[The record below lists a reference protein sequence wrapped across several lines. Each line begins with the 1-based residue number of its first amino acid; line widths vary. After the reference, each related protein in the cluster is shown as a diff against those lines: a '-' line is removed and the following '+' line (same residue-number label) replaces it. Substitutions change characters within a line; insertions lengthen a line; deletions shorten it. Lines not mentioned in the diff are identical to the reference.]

1 MNRVVEH
8 LKTSFKKIRLLPHY
22 SRSAVGDIPAHR
34 GYGGKGVGRNHGYRD
49 KEYSS
54 EATHTHTLRRR
65 RLIARDCGNDIIII
79 YCTDDLLV
87 LIIAFNPY
95 ITLSVL
101 S

>member
-1 MNRVVEH
+1 MLCRRYNIYTRRAGGAYSAVRFINDSCQMNRVGEH

-54 EATHTHTLRRR
+54 EAIHTHIETATANSA
-65 RLIARDCGNDIIII
+65 RLWN
-79 YCTDDLLV
+79 
-87 LIIAFNPY
+87 
-95 ITLSVL
+95 
-101 S
+101 